1 MPTEKVDH
9 QSEPGT
15 DYNVP
20 DSSKKKK
27 KKDKVKEEKK
37 KKALERESLRN
48 QWKKGA
54 SKKKNVWRDAAEEN
68 LDYVDS
74 PTIPGEKK
82 LLSNQLA
89 KEYNPVVMEK
99 KIMHDSNKT
108 RHDIGR
114 EDFVKEVWNW
124 KNEYGE
130 TILNQLWW
138 LGVSLD
144 RSRECF
150 TMDEQRLKAVIKA
163 FVRIYKDGLIYRGHW
178 LVIWDS
184 LLQTTISGIEVDY
197 IDIEGRTPLE
207 VPGYTTPVEFGV
219 LTLLAYPLKGGLGEI
234 EVVTTRMKTMFGDTC
249 IVVHP
254 EDERYTNLHG
264 KYAIHPFN
272 GRRFPTVCD
281 GILAD
286 QTFGTGAVKITPDH
300 DLDDLWVA
308 REEIL
313 QEVCLVETK
322 VTSTRRGDR
331 IMFRVW
337 HTGQLPSK
345 ARRFSGEQ
353 GKVEFQHFQFGACTG
368 VQAS

>member
-15 DYNVP
+15 NYNVT

-37 KKALERESLRN
+37 KKALEWESLRT

-54 SKKKNVWRDAAEEN
+54 SKKKNVRRDAAEEN
-68 LDYVDS
+68 IDYVDS

-82 LLSNQLA
+82 LLSNQCV
-89 KEYNPVVMEK
+89 KKYNPVVMEK
-99 KIMHDSNKT
+99 KIMHNSNKT

-114 EDFVKEVWNW
+114 EDFVKEVWDW

-130 TILNQLWW
+130 TILNQLRW
-138 LGVSLD
+138 LGVSRD

-150 TMDEQRLKAVIKA
+150 TMEEQRSKAVIKA
-163 FVRIYKDGLIYRGHW
+163 FVRLYKDGLIYRGHW
-178 LVIWDS
+178 PVIWDS
-184 LLQTTISGIEVDY
+184 LLQIVISSIEVDY
-197 IDIEGRTPLE
+197 IAIEGRTPLE

-219 LTLLAYPLKGGLGEI
+219 LTLLAYPLKGDLGEI
-234 EVVTTRMKTMFGDTC
+234 EVATTRMETLFGDTC
-249 IVVHP
+249 IVVHH
-254 EDERYTNLHG
+254 ENGRYTDLHG
-264 KYAIHPFN
+264 KYAFYPFN

-281 GILAD
+281 GLLAV
-286 QTFGTGAVKITPDH
+286 QTFGTGDVKITPDH

-313 QEVCLVETK
+313 QEVCIVETK

-331 IMFRVW
+331 IMYRVGRA
-337 HTGQLPSK
+337 GQLPSK
-345 ARRFSGEQ
+345 AKWYNKEQ
-353 GKVEFQHFQFGACTG
+353 GEAEFPHLQFSASQEFQL
-368 VQAS
+368 S